1 MFRPVLV
8 TRTWLVMKERKGMV
22 ETDLT
27 EEREATQDIHQ
38 RPYPGTPR
46 WVKILV
52 IVAILLILIF
62 VVMHLAGGGMGPG
75 MHMQ

>member
-1 MFRPVLV
+1 MI
-8 TRTWLVMKERKGMV
+8 MA

-27 EEREATQDIHQ
+27 EERTSVQDAPQ
-38 RPYPGTPR
+38 RAYPGTPR

-52 IVAILLILIF
+52 VLAILLILVF
-62 VVMHLAGGGMGPG
+62 VIMHLAGGGMGPG